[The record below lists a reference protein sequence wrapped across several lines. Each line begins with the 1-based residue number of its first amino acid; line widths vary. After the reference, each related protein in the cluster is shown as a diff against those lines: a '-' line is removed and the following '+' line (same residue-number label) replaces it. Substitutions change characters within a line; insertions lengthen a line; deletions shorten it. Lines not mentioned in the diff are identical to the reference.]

1 MPLRIL
7 FLLLFVFSIS
17 CSAKRTSDVDS
28 DTKRVSKYEIE
39 FEEKYDDPEI
49 FARIHSELK
58 EGLSL
63 IHI

>member
-17 CSAKRTSDVDS
+17 CSDKRTSDVDS

-39 FEEKYDDPEI
+39 FQENI
-49 FARIHSELK
+49 FV
-58 EGLSL
+58 
-63 IHI
+63 